1 MSKISLIDPSEFKLN
16 IMGVNVTGFTKGTFV
31 TVSRNDPTFTQKR
44 SLKGKTQVR
53 KNSKSFYTFNFVL
66 DSGVSSNAWIHV
78 LYQMQ
83 ETYGI
88 SFPIPVL
95 FKDAMGTSTFFC
107 KASYFQEPQA
117 TFGNESTTRE
127 WNLVC
132 NEVTHVIGSNQQD
145 DKIADVI
152 SKIRTAIGIA
162 GAFGVNVDSFVQGAL
177 DTVTDLFT
185 EDPNIEGAVG

>member
-1 MSKISLIDPSEFKLN
+1 MSKVSLIDPSQLKLN
-16 IMGVNVTGFTKGTFV
+16 IMGVNVEGFTKGTFV
-31 TVSRNDPTFTQKR
+31 TVNKNDPTFTQKR

-53 KNSKSFYTFNFVL
+53 KNTNSFYSFNFTL
-66 DSGVSSNAWIHV
+66 DSGVSGNAWIHA

-83 ETYGI
+83 KSYGI
-88 SFPIPVL
+88 AFPVPVL
-95 FKDAMGTSTFFC
+95 FRDAMGTSTFFC
-107 KASYFQEPQA
+107 KAAYLQEPQA

-127 WNLVC
+127 WTLVC

-162 GAFGVNVDSFVQGAL
+162 GAFGIDVDSFVDSAL
-177 DTVTDLFT
+177 GGVTSLIT
-185 EDPNIEGAVG
+185 GNIR